1 MIHPVI
7 LCGGSGT
14 RLEVDAGGAT
24 VLLRT
29 LPLVVGGVCA
39 GAAVYEPDK
48 QRVRRGGAAVRD
60 EHPAAERLK
69 AVMEKKRIDADAGE
83 EEVELDDIE
92 EQVDADGDGQIEELA
107 SGERDLIEDTSD
119 LGEDDDDIGELME
132 HVSEDGEDKV

>member
-1 MIHPVI
+1 
-7 LCGGSGT
+7 
-14 RLEVDAGGAT
+14 
-24 VLLRT
+24 
-29 LPLVVGGVCA
+29 VCA
-39 GAAVYEPDK
+39 GAAAYEPDK
-48 QRVRRGGAAVRD
+48 HRLRRGGAAVRD

-69 AVMEKKRIDADAGE
+69 VVIEKKRIETDVGE

-132 HVSEDGEDKV
+132 HVSEEGEDKA